1 MTSSPSTRATHT
13 PGFDRVVRR
22 DDGAFAALGAEWDA
36 LHRRCPTA
44 GVFQSVEWL
53 ESWWRSYGRPGALR
67 LVVVRRD
74 GRAVAGAAL
83 TRTVRAGGGGPG
95 PGRGRDLGLV
105 GRARRSGRPG
115 RGGGAA
121 RGPARR
127 ARLVGARPAR
137 GRRRRAR
144 PRPRRGLAGPL
155 PEHPRVGVLVAARR
169 ADRGPGRVA
178 VVVDAGRRAPRTA
191 PGGRGRGD
199 GAPGAGRRAARGR
212 RAAAGAAPQAV
223 ARAGRDDPPSTG
235 GPGSPGTSPAP

>member
-83 TRTVRAGGGGPG
+83 TRTVRAGGGRSWSRSGPG
-95 PGRGRDLGLV
+95 SRTGRTCSSIRPS
-105 GRARRSGRPG
+105 RARR
-115 RGGGAA
+115 
-121 RGPARR
+121 RR
-127 ARLVGARPAR
+127 C
-137 GRRRRAR
+137 
-144 PRPRRGLAGPL
+144 AGPCS
-155 PEHPRVGVLVAARR
+155 PSP
-169 ADRGPGRVA
+169 
-178 VVVDAGRRAPRTA
+178 AGRCSTCPRSPPAGTPA
-191 PGGRGRGD
+191 TS
-199 GAPGAGRRAARGR
+199 PGAGR
-212 RAAAGAAPQAV
+212 AAA
-223 ARAGRDDPPSTG
+223 
-235 GPGSPGTSPAP
+235 